1 MMPSIREQP
10 FSFPSIVQQRTRP
23 LSQAIG
29 VALAFYLIA
38 GTIEASLIRIVQ
50 PTEMELDWVSD
61 TVLSAA
67 LGTAVYL
74 WLHLRATR
82 LALTERERAQVVIQ
96 TQLSLAEGMQR
107 RLLPPIP
114 TPTHGFEWAATLT
127 PAGKIG
133 GDYYDFVE
141 PEPNVRLIL
150 VADVSGKG
158 ISAAMALTLLRATFR
173 QIARD
178 THDPA
183 QLAARMSKEF
193 FDEWHGSP
201 YVTCVIA
208 RIDLSDRVLTYANA
222 GHPAGLLVRGNGGR
236 DLWEGGPPLG
246 LLEHADYREEC
257 LTLTPG
263 DVCILMTDG
272 ITESF
277 DGLSTSLASMV
288 AGIAS
293 QHPRSAN
300 QICDAIMTR
309 AVEGSGPSEVD
320 DWTDDRTVVVV
331 TLH

>member
-1 MMPSIREQP
+1 MMPSFREQP
-10 FSFPSIVQQRTRP
+10 LSLPPIFQQGTR
-23 LSQAIG
+23 LSQAIL

-50 PTEMELDWVSD
+50 PTEMELDWVGD
-61 TVLSAA
+61 VVLSAA
-67 LGTAVYL
+67 LGAAVYL
-74 WLHLRATR
+74 WLDLRATR
-82 LALTERERAQVVIQ
+82 LAQTERERAQLVIQ

-114 TPTHGFEWAATLT
+114 LAAHGFEWAARLM

-133 GDYYDFVE
+133 GDFYDFVE
-141 PEPNVRLIL
+141 PAPNVRLML

-158 ISAAMALTLLRATFR
+158 IAAAMALTLLRATFR
-173 QIARD
+173 QLARD

-193 FDEWHGSP
+193 FDEWRGSP

-208 RIDLSDRVLTYANA
+208 RIDVVDRVLTYTNA
-222 GHPAGLLVRGNGGR
+222 GHPPGLLVRGNGSR

-246 LLEHADYREEC
+246 LLEHAEYREEH
-257 LTLTPG
+257 LTLMPG

-277 DGLSTSLASMV
+277 DGLSTSLASVV
-288 AGIAS
+288 AGIAA
-293 QHPRSAN
+293 QHPRSASH
-300 QICDAIMTR
+300 M
-309 AVEGSGPSEVD
+309 
-320 DWTDDRTVVVV
+320 
-331 TLH
+331 

>member
-1 MMPSIREQP
+1 MMPAGLSLTS
-10 FSFPSIVQQRTRP
+10 SFQHRTQP
-23 LSQAIG
+23 LSQAVV

-61 TVLSAA
+61 MVLSAA
-67 LGTAVYL
+67 LGAAVYL

-82 LALTERERAQVVIQ
+82 LALTEREREQLVIQ

-107 RLLPPIP
+107 RLLPPVP
-114 TPTHGFEWAATLT
+114 MPSQGFEWAATLT
-127 PAGKIG
+127 PAGSIG
-133 GDYYDFVE
+133 GDFYDFSE
-141 PEPNVRLIL
+141 PSPNVRVMLI
-150 VADVSGKG
+150 ADVSGKG
-158 ISAAMALTLLRATFR
+158 IAAAMALTLLRATFR
-173 QIARD
+173 HIASD
-178 THDPA
+178 TQDPA
-183 QLAARMSKEF
+183 QLAARMSKAF

-208 RIDLSDRVLTYANA
+208 RIDLSDRMLTYTNA
-222 GHPAGLLVRGNGGR
+222 GHPPGLLVRCSGSR

-246 LLEHADYREEC
+246 LLEDADYREER
-257 LTLTPG
+257 LALATG

-288 AGIAS
+288 AGLAS
-293 QHPRSAN
+293 QRPRSASHM
-300 QICDAIMTR
+300 CDAIM
-309 AVEGSGPSEVD
+309 AHALEGSGPSEVE

-331 TLH
+331 TLR

>member
-1 MMPSIREQP
+1 MMPSFREQP
-10 FSFPSIVQQRTRP
+10 LSLPSIFQQRTRP
-23 LSQAIG
+23 LSQAIL

-50 PTEMELDWVSD
+50 PTEMELDWVGD
-61 TVLSAA
+61 VVLSAA
-67 LGTAVYL
+67 LGAAVYL

-82 LALTERERAQVVIQ
+82 LALTERERAQLVIQ

-114 TPTHGFEWAATLT
+114 LPAHGFEWAATLM

-133 GDYYDFVE
+133 GDFYDFVE
-141 PEPNVRLIL
+141 PAPNVRLMI

-173 QIARD
+173 QLARD

-208 RIDLSDRVLTYANA
+208 RIDLSGRVLTYTNA
-222 GHPAGLLVRGNGGR
+222 GHPPGLLVRCNGSR

-246 LLEHADYREEC
+246 LLEHADYREER
-257 LTLTPG
+257 LPLRPD

-277 DGLSTSLASMV
+277 DSLSTSLASVV
-288 AGIAS
+288 ASIAA
-293 QHPRSAN
+293 QHPRSASHM
-300 QICDAIMTR
+300 CDAIMAR
-309 AVEGSGPSEVD
+309 AVEGSGPSGVQ
-320 DWTDDRTVVVV
+320 DWADDRTVVVV
-331 TLH
+331 ALH